1 MLFVDDEA
9 KSRKYFSRIFG
20 RDYEI
25 LVAED
30 GEEGVEMMNSEAGK
44 EISVIVTDQIMPK
57 MTGLDLLKVVSE
69 SRPKIVRVL
78 STAYTESSLVEEAV
92 SSGLID
98 YFISKPWDIPKLE
111 ATLKQAAMHSQH
123 NNQVNSSVA

>member
-30 GEEGVEMMNSEAGK
+30 GAEGVEMMNSEAGK

-78 STAYTESSLVEEAV
+78 STAYTESSLVEEVV